1 MATSFTSLP
10 IVDLSPLSDP
20 SFSPGAP
27 QARELARQL
36 YDVFATSGFAYLTNL
51 PLSFTHEEV
60 FDLSKQFFGLPD
72 AEKWKMAK
80 KTFAR
85 ENENTYRG

>member
-20 SFSPGAP
+20 SFNPNAP
-27 QARELARQL
+27 PARELAKQL

-51 PLSFTHEEV
+51 PLSFTHDEV
-60 FDLSKQFFGLPD
+60 FGLSKQFFGLPD

-80 KTFAR
+80 KTFVKD
-85 ENENTYRG
+85 NENTYRG